1 MAPVSERRSPTIRRR
16 RLGAELRR
24 QREAAGITIEVV
36 AEQLECSA
44 SKISRIETGHTTAT
58 PRDVRDMLRIYG
70 VVGAESD
77 ELVQIAREARQKG
90 WWHPYSTVLVGA
102 YVGLEA
108 AASSIRAYEQQV
120 VPGLLET
127 EEYASAMIR
136 AARPDFTAEQVDQRV
151 RVRLGRQSLLT
162 QDDPVDLWV
171 VLDEAV
177 VSRPVGGE
185 AVMRDQLKR
194 LVEVAQLPNVTLQVL
209 PFEVG
214 AHAGMDGTFT
224 ILSFPEPGD
233 PDVVYAENATGGLFL
248 EKSDELQK
256 YSFIFDHI
264 RAAAIRPEES
274 IAYIARLA
282 EEPLWNW
289 RRKEF
294 PVDLTQAGWFKS
306 SKSGPNCDNCVEVAY
321 VTGAVGVRDSKDKTG
336 PALVFAPGDWHAFV
350 ASTRDGA
357 FGRG

>member
-1 MAPVSERRSPTIRRR
+1 MSERRSPTIRRR

-24 QREAAGITIEVV
+24 QREAAGITIEAV

-44 SKISRIETGHTTAT
+44 SKISRIETGHTSAT

-136 AARPDFTAEQVDQRV
+136 AARPDFSPEQVAQRV

-177 VSRPVGGE
+177 VSRPVGGD
-185 AVMRDQLKR
+185 AVMRDQLRR
-194 LVEVAQLPNVTLQVL
+194 LVEVAELPNVTLQIL

-264 RAAAIRPEES
+264 RAAAIRPDES
-274 IAYIARLA
+274 VAHIAKLA
-282 EEPLWNW
+282 EEPLWKW
-289 RRKEF
+289 RPR
-294 PVDLTQAGWFKS
+294 S
-306 SKSGPNCDNCVEVAY
+306 SPW
-321 VTGAVGVRDSKDKTG
+321 T
-336 PALVFAPGDWHAFV
+336 
-350 ASTRDGA
+350 
-357 FGRG
+357 